1 MDIYVRAFESRQDV
15 FKKLKLCIMP
25 DSTSALQHYDRA
37 MTGLIPIYK
46 SKWQE
51 NVVPLCIYSFVQVQ

>member
-1 MDIYVRAFESRQDV
+1 
-15 FKKLKLCIMP
+15 
-25 DSTSALQHYDRA
+25 

-51 NVVPLCIYSFVQVQ
+51 NVVPLCIYSFVQVQWPLGHLEILRISANFFTWKT